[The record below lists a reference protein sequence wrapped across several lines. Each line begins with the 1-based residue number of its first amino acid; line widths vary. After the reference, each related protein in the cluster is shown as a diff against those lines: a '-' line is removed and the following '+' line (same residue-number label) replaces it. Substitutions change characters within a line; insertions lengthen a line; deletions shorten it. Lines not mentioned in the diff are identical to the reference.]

1 MRTTDKP
8 LGWRPAEGCSVT
20 DIRGTDR
27 TAVPERMQA
36 AGDELSAP
44 ATGAV
49 DELARRPPAE
59 LARMTASGV
68 TA

>member
-1 MRTTDKP
+1 MEQI
-8 LGWRPAEGCSVT
+8 LGWRPVEGCPVT
-20 DIRGTDR
+20 DIQGKDR

-36 AGDELSAP
+36 AGDVLSAP

-49 DELARRPPAE
+49 DELARRLPAE
-59 LARMTASGV
+59 RARLTAGGV